1 MGLGFNGRNLFARRL
16 HTCNRAVTGAA
27 IVALMGAAGLCL
39 AVLAE
44 QAIASN
50 PAVRAETIALDT
62 VPIPHQVHARSAP
75 LKQSKSKLVA
85 FDTAPFP
92 YSGAIPGSGKPFLD
106 VTTNDRR
113 GHRSIHGVLWED
125 ETFNDNRVLL
135 HIPKGYDARRPSLM
149 VVFFHGHGATL
160 GDDVFKRQ
168 QVPAQLTTAGANAV
182 LVAPQLAVNAN
193 DSSIGKLWQP
203 GAFARFLGEAA
214 KELARLH
221 GDTRTQRS
229 FASMP
234 VVIVAYSGG
243 YVAAA
248 WSVHHGGVKRRIRG
262 VVLFDALYG
271 EVDKFADWIVMDRSR
286 LFVSA
291 YTSSTRPRNTELQRW
306 LNEHNVPFS
315 TAFAPQ
321 MGPGSVAFLQAASDT
336 EHRDFLTN
344 AWAPQPLADLLT
356 RLNGYARR

>member
-1 MGLGFNGRNLFARRL
+1 MQLGFGWR
-16 HTCNRAVTGAA
+16 
-27 IVALMGAAGLCL
+27 AAGVTAL
-39 AVLAE
+39 ATVGLAGIGLAGH
-44 QAIASN
+44 QGALASS
-50 PAVRAETIALDT
+50 PPRAETIALDT

-92 YSGAIPGSGKPFLD
+92 YSGAVPRSSKPFLD
-106 VTTNDRR
+106 VTTDGRR
-113 GHRSIHGVLWED
+113 GHRSSHGVLWED

-214 KELARLH
+214 KELAKLH
-221 GDTRTQRS
+221 GDLRTQRS
-229 FASMP
+229 FAGMP

-248 WSVHHGGVKRRIRG
+248 WSVYHGGVKRRIRG

-315 TAFAPQ
+315 TGFSPQ
-321 MGPGSVAFLQAASDT
+321 MGPGSVAFLQAAADT
-336 EHRDFLTN
+336 EHRDFVTQ

>member
-1 MGLGFNGRNLFARRL
+1 MRLSTSWVITAVVGALVLGATLLIPAHANSPGASTAESSPGASPADRRD
-16 HTCNRAVTGAA
+16 
-27 IVALMGAAGLCL
+27 
-39 AVLAE
+39 
-44 QAIASN
+44 S
-50 PAVRAETIALDT
+50 IALDAI
-62 VPIPHQVHARSAP
+62 PIPHQVHTRGAP
-75 LKQSKSKLVA
+75 LPQSKSKLVP

-92 YSGAIPGSGKPFLD
+92 YSGAVPRSGKPFLD
-106 VTTNDRR
+106 VTTNSRR
-113 GHRSIHGVLWED
+113 GHKTSHGVLWED
-125 ETFNDNRVLL
+125 ETFNDRSVLL
-135 HIPKGYDARRPSLM
+135 HIPRGFDIRRPSLM

-168 QVPAQLTTAGANAV
+168 QVPAQLTAAGANAV
-182 LVAPQLAVNAN
+182 LVAPQLAVNAA

-214 KELARLH
+214 KELAKLH
-221 GDTRTQRS
+221 GDPRTQRS

-271 EVDKFADWIVMDRSR
+271 EVDKFADWILMDRSR

-291 YTSSTRPRNTELQRW
+291 YTSSTRTRNSELQHL

-315 TAFAPQ
+315 TTFTLQ
-321 MGPGSVAFLQAASDT
+321 MEAGSIAFLPAAADA
-336 EHRDFLTN
+336 EHRDFVTN
-344 AWAPQPLADLLT
+344 AWGPKPLADLFS
-356 RLNGYARR
+356 RLNGYHKN